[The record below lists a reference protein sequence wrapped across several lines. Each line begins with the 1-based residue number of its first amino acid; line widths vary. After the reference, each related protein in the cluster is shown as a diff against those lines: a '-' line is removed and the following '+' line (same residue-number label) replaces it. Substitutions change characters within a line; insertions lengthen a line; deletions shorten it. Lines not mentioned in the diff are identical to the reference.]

1 MTLLAREGSTGG
13 SYGLSCVPGCNADLL
28 ADTTGHPSAFFSS
41 KLLPIKDGN
50 CLRTETTF
58 CWRAHTMEL
67 FCAWHGTK
75 MANSRG
81 SSRQRWANK
90 FTGERHKLP
99 AKDNLQQASCS
110 HTRNR
115 DSFSAPCLSDI
126 QVILPYYP
134 KKSHQL
140 HFLSSPA
147 VSCPSLV
154 PDMLRISQACEQFF
168 GFFSLS
174 QKNLNNCERKKRIQ

>member
-99 AKDNLQQASCS
+99 AKDSLQQASCLL
-110 HTRNR
+110 HGLR
-115 DSFSAPCLSDI
+115 DSLRLTTLSAFVLI
-126 QVILPYYP
+126 QGTVI
-134 KKSHQL
+134 
-140 HFLSSPA
+140 HFLLLACLISRLF
-147 VSCPSLV
+147 CPITLRRVTNCTFFLVLQFLV
-154 PDMLRISQACEQFF
+154 PA
-168 GFFSLS
+168 
-174 QKNLNNCERKKRIQ
+174 